1 MLIIELDYETKKA
14 EEQYQNEEMKRQD
27 ETNVKKSKKVNQ
39 SIFSGRSG
47 IYEKHRSRLIQPEIV
62 ITYGMFQN
70 ERNISQ
76 ALQKHNAL
84 PDVAEL
90 E

>member
-14 EEQYQNEEMKRQD
+14 EEQVLLEEMKRHG
-27 ETNVKKSKKVNQ
+27 ETNVKKTKKIQ

-76 ALQKHNAL
+76 ALEKHNAL
-84 PDVAEL
+84 PDVGQL
-90 E
+90 D